1 MQHSG
6 LINLGIVIIL
16 ATNSRLILEN
26 ITKYGLRATPLTWLQ
41 RAISVSTSSNRH
53 TLVGFI
59 GLCCCILA
67 AWAIEFLGKRR
78 LQCASFLRVSACPP
92 GSNIVLLFYY
102 ISLQHYFHMF
112 PCVWCCVAS
121 HGLRWCACACERV
134 PRCCLPPPQ
143 TSERAGNEALS
154 MHDFVPV

>member
-59 GLCCCILA
+59 GLGCCILA

-78 LQCASFLRVSACPP
+78 LQCARHSLYLSCTFHSAFCMH
-92 GSNIVLLFYY
+92 LFEVVHTDCWC
-102 ISLQHYFHMF
+102 SL
-112 PCVWCCVAS
+112 CCA
-121 HGLRWCACACERV
+121 A
-134 PRCCLPPPQ
+134 
-143 TSERAGNEALS
+143 EA
-154 MHDFVPV
+154 FVPVLDSLAPSGSLLPPSAPSQGGAETKARSGHGLGPD